1 MLEPTA
7 RRLLAATARAQ
18 ADGRLPSLVAAV
30 VQDGALT
37 WSARRGD
44 PGTGGPGTGDDPTDV
59 QYRIGSITK
68 TFTAVLVM
76 RLRDEGLLSLDTP
89 VRELVRDAPG
99 GDRTVGQLLGHA
111 AGLRAETDGEWWERT
126 AGRTWTELVEPL
138 GAGAVLH
145 PAGRRFHYSNLG
157 YGILGRLVETVRGQ
171 DWATC
176 LDHEVLTPLGMTRT
190 TSDAVAPAAPGLAVH
205 PFSPAVVPEP
215 AHDYRAMAAAG
226 QLWST
231 VADLARWGRF
241 LLGDTAAVL
250 APGTVA
256 EMARPGLV
264 DSPAD
269 GDSYGLGLQVR
280 HTGGRQLIGHGGS
293 VPGFLA
299 VLLVDPAERT
309 AAVALA
315 NATAGLDG
323 QLVPRLLDIVRAAE
337 PAIARPWRPLSAP
350 DLVPLD
356 LLGTWFWGPS
366 PLLVTQ
372 TADGPLELRGLVGAG
387 RGSRFRRTGTDT
399 FEGLDDYYAGEVLQV
414 VRDESGA
421 PGHLDIGSF
430 VLTREPYAPGPTPGG
445 APSPGW
451 GA

>member
-1 MLEPTA
+1 VLEPTA

-37 WSARRGD
+37 WSAGRGD
-44 PGTGGPGTGDDPTDV
+44 LETDVDPTDV

-89 VRELVRDAPG
+89 VRELVPDAPG

-111 AGLRAETDGEWWERT
+111 AGLRSETDGAWWERT
-126 AGRTWTELVEPL
+126 PGRAWAELVEPL
-138 GAGAVLH
+138 GTGAVRH

-157 YGILGRLVETVRGQ
+157 YGILGRVVETVRGQ

-176 LDHEVLTPLGMTRT
+176 LEHEVLRPLGMTRT
-190 TSDAVAPAAPGLAVH
+190 TGDAVAPAARGLAVH
-205 PFSPAVVPEP
+205 PFSPVVVPEP

-231 VADLARWGRF
+231 AADLARWGRF
-241 LLGDTAAVL
+241 LLGETGAVL
-250 APGTVA
+250 APDTVA

-264 DSPAD
+264 DSLAD
-269 GDSYGLGLQVR
+269 GEGYGLGLQLE
-280 HTGGRQLIGHGGS
+280 HAGGRLLVGHGGS

-299 VLLVDPAERT
+299 VVSVDPAERT

-323 QLVPRLLDIVRAAE
+323 HLVPRLLDIVRDAE
-337 PAIARPWRPLSAP
+337 PAVAEAWRPLATA
-350 DLVPLD
+350 DRVPLD
-356 LLGTWFWGPS
+356 LLGPWCWGPS
-366 PLLVTQ
+366 PLLLTQ
-372 TADGPLELRGLVGAG
+372 TADGLLELRGPEGTG
-387 RGSRFRRTGTDT
+387 RGSRFRRTGTDS
-399 FEGLDDYYAGEVLQV
+399 FEGLDDYYAGEVLRV

-421 PGHLDIGSF
+421 PGHLDLGSF

-451 GA
+451 EP